1 MRDKSNYLTGIG
13 LQLVRV
19 GILEMS
25 KNDRNILTLDLS
37 KLVNSTTSDFMKA
50 REIGTERAERLDHVR
65 KQLVELLV
73 THN

>member
-19 GILEMS
+19 GILERS
-25 KNDRNILTLDLS
+25 KNDRNILTLDLR
-37 KLVNSTTSDFMKA
+37 KLVNSTTSDFLKA
-50 REIGTERAERLDHVR
+50 RGIGTERAERLDHVR

-73 THN
+73 TNN

>member
-25 KNDRNILTLDLS
+25 KNDRNILTLDLR
-37 KLVNSTTSDFMKA
+37 KLVNSKKSDFIQA
-50 REIGTERAERLDHVR
+50 RGIGTEKSEKLDLVR

-73 THN
+73 TNN